1 MSIPRNDDN
10 PFAPPKAAVLEA
22 ESPDGELVP
31 DGQKVEAARGAAWFG
46 EGWDLFKASPGV
58 WVLMFV
64 VFTVLSLVL
73 AIMPLGSLVSSLC
86 YPVVVAG
93 IMLGCRS
100 LQEGGPLRLAHLFEG
115 FKKNVGN
122 LLLVGILYLVG
133 MMLIFFLAGIAMA
146 LMIPLAIGGGAS
158 FNPNDLSSLMA
169 LAPWFLIGFLVV
181 LALMLP
187 LIMALWFAPALV
199 VFHDVQP
206 FAAMRSSFSGCLR
219 NIVPFLVYGVVGF
232 LLGVAAL
239 IPFGLGLLVY
249 GPLLWATMYVGYRDI
264 FIRRA

>member
-1 MSIPRNDDN
+1 MSIPRNDEN

-31 DGQKVEAARGAAWFG
+31 DGQKVDTSRGIAWFG
-46 EGWDLFKASPGV
+46 EGWRIFKASPGI

-64 VFTVLSLVL
+64 IFMVLSFAL
-73 AIMPLGSLVSSLC
+73 AIVPMGSLVSSLC

-93 IMLGCRS
+93 IMMGCQS
-100 LQEGGPLRLAHLFEG
+100 LEAGGTLEVAHLFAG

-133 MMLIFFLAGIAMA
+133 MMLIGFIAGVSMA
-146 LMIPLAIGGGAS
+146 LMIPLLMGSGTN
-158 FNPNDLSSLMA
+158 FNPSDFSSVMA
-169 LAPWFLIGFLVV
+169 VAPWILLVVLVV

-199 VFHDVQP
+199 VFHDMQP
-206 FAAMRSSFSGCLR
+206 MASMRSSFAGCLK
-219 NIVPFLVYGVVGF
+219 NFLPFLVYGVVG
-232 LLGVAAL
+232 LILGVLAL
-239 IPFGLGLLVY
+239 IPFGLGLLVL
-249 GPLLWATMYVGYRDI
+249 GPLMWGTMYAGYRDI
-264 FIRRA
+264 FVRRA

>member
-1 MSIPRNDDN
+1 MTIPRNDDN

-31 DGQKVEAARGAAWFG
+31 DGQKVAASRGSSWFG
-46 EGWDLFKASPGV
+46 EAWALFKASPGV

-64 VFTVLSLVL
+64 VFMVLSLVL
-73 AIMPLGSLVSSLC
+73 AIIPLGSLVSSLC

-100 LQEGGPLRLAHLFEG
+100 LEEGGALRLAHLFEG

-146 LMIPLAIGGGAS
+146 LMIPLMMGGGAS
-158 FNPNDLSSLMA
+158 FNPNDLSSVMA
-169 LAPWFLIGFLVV
+169 MAPWFLIVFLVV

-199 VFHDVQP
+199 AFHDMQP
-206 FAAMRSSFSGCLR
+206 MAAMRSSFTGCLK
-219 NIVPFLVYGVVGF
+219 NIVPFLVYGVVG
-232 LLGVAAL
+232 LVLGVLAL

-249 GPLLWATMYVGYRDI
+249 GPLLWITMYTGYRDI
-264 FIRRA
+264 FVRRA